1 MAPIDY
7 ALTAMVI
14 VVIGAAAFL
23 FAHVRRESALVPRV
37 SMRAARRTLRQHSV
51 LVVSG
56 DQCDCGGVIG
66 LSGRVSEKF
75 GPTLGC
81 TGCDESWTTD
91 GHRILTRPA
100 RPSRPSRPDRRARQ
114 AP

>member
-1 MAPIDY
+1 MDY
-7 ALTAMVI
+7 VVGGMVL
-14 VVIGAAAFL
+14 VVAAASAFL
-23 FAHVRRESALVPRV
+23 FAFVRHESALVPRA
-37 SMRAARRTLRQHSV
+37 SMRAARQALRRHSV

-81 TGCDESWTTD
+81 TGCDQSWTTG
-91 GHRILTRPA
+91 GHRILT